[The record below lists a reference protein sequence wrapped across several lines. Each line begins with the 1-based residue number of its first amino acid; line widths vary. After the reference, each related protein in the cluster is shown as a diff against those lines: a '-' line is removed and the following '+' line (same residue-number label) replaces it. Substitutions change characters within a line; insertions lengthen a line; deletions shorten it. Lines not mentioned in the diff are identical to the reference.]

1 MTDRDTAAGPADVAV
16 RDAERGA
23 GSRTWYFPDGDR
35 PPAGPDGGPE
45 AHESLM
51 ILNVCAR
58 PATVD
63 IDLYWTDRPPV
74 LGIRVV
80 VPGER
85 VRGLRVPWHD
95 DPADEARAVVRGLES
110 RGSES
115 RGVETER
122 RDRVLIVEDEDNAR
136 RGYEQLLQRWGC
148 DTLGVATAED
158 ALAKFASYQPD
169 SIIADVELPG
179 MNGLDLLKQLGD
191 ELFDVPAIII
201 TGKGSEERAVAAIE
215 AGAFWYIEKPLK
227 GPVLRALLDRALS
240 KARDAR
246 RLVVLQRQL
255 REAGRIGEMVGAS
268 KPMQDVMRVVEMAA
282 PSSASVLITGET
294 GSGKEIVARTVHK
307 LSPRANG
314 PFVAINCSAIP
325 ETLMESE
332 IFGHERG
339 AFTGAAERRIGCFE
353 LADGGT
359 LLLDEIG
366 EMPAPTQAKLLRVL
380 EDRKVRR
387 LGSKSET
394 PVDVRV
400 LAATNKDPEKA
411 VASGVL
417 RQDLYFRLNVFHI
430 NLPPLREHKDD
441 IPLLVEHML
450 RDINTKHGK
459 HVRGVGAEVMDIFM
473 SHTWPGNIREL
484 RNVLER
490 AAIMCEK
497 DLISRSALPEEFG
510 KNAAKGPTDL
520 AGIKFPVGTT
530 VDAMERELILQT
542 LAATGNN
549 KTRAAELLGISL
561 KTLHNKLKEYGTER
575 AEAE

>member
-1 MTDRDTAAGPADVAV
+1 MAEETRAV
-16 RDAERGA
+16 R
-23 GSRTWYFPDGDR
+23 
-35 PPAGPDGGPE
+35 
-45 AHESLM
+45 
-51 ILNVCAR
+51 
-58 PATVD
+58 TVE
-63 IDLYWTDRPPV
+63 T
-74 LGIRVV
+74 
-80 VPGER
+80 GER
-85 VRGLRVPWHD
+85 K
-95 DPADEARAVVRGLES
+95 
-110 RGSES
+110 
-115 RGVETER
+115 
-122 RDRVLIVEDEDNAR
+122 DRILIVEDEDNAR
-136 RGYEQLLQRWGC
+136 RGYEQLLQRWGYEVVGVPSAEEALARFSNFQP
-148 DTLGVATAED
+148 DTL
-158 ALAKFASYQPD
+158 
-169 SIIADVELPG
+169 IADVELPG
-179 MNGLDLLKQLGD
+179 MNGLDLLAQLGD
-191 ELFDVPAIII
+191 ELQHVPAIII

-240 KARDAR
+240 KARDAQN
-246 RLVVLQRQL
+246 LAVLQKQL
-255 REAGRIGEMVGAS
+255 RDAGRLGDLVGGS
-268 KPMQDVMRVVEMAA
+268 KPMQEVMRVIEMAA

-294 GSGKEIVARTVHK
+294 GSGKEIVARTIHK
-307 LSPRANG
+307 LSPRANN

-400 LAATNKDPEKA
+400 LAATNKDPEQS
-411 VASGVL
+411 VASGGL

-430 NLPPLREHKDD
+430 HLPPLRDHKED
-441 IPLLVEHML
+441 IPLLAEHIL
-450 RDINTKHGK
+450 RDINTKHAK
-459 HVRGVGAEVMDIFM
+459 NVRGVGAEVLDIFM

-490 AAIMCEK
+490 AAIMSEK
-497 DLISRSALPEEFG
+497 DLIMRSSLPGEFG
-510 KNAAKGPTDL
+510 KLSGKSPSDL
-520 AGIKFPVGTT
+520 SGIRFPVGTT

-542 LAATGNN
+542 LQATGNN
-549 KTRAAELLGISL
+549 KTRAAELLGVSL
-561 KTLHNKLKEYGTER
+561 KTLHNKLKEYGSEKTEA
-575 AEAE
+575 AES

>member
-1 MTDRDTAAGPADVAV
+1 MVDEKKAGVRAAEFV
-16 RDAERGA
+16 ERK
-23 GSRTWYFPDGDR
+23 
-35 PPAGPDGGPE
+35 
-45 AHESLM
+45 
-51 ILNVCAR
+51 
-58 PATVD
+58 
-63 IDLYWTDRPPV
+63 
-74 LGIRVV
+74 
-80 VPGER
+80 
-85 VRGLRVPWHD
+85 
-95 DPADEARAVVRGLES
+95 
-110 RGSES
+110 
-115 RGVETER
+115 
-122 RDRVLIVEDEDNAR
+122 DRVLIVEDEENAR
-136 RGYEQLLQRWGC
+136 KGYEQLLQRWGYEV
-148 DTLGVATAED
+148 LSVGNAED
-158 ALAKFASYQPD
+158 ALAKFGNYQPD
-169 SIIADVELPG
+169 TLIADVELPG
-179 MNGLDLLKQLGD
+179 MNGLDLLAQLGP
-191 ELFDVPAIII
+191 ELTDVPAIII

-227 GPVLRALLDRALS
+227 GPVLRALLDRALG

-246 RLVVLQRQL
+246 QLVVLQRQL
-255 REAGRIGEMVGAS
+255 RESGRLGDLVGAS
-268 KPMQDVMRVVEMAA
+268 KPMQDVMRIIEMAA

-307 LSPRANG
+307 LSPRAGG

-325 ETLMESE
+325 ESLMESE

-387 LGSKSET
+387 LGSKVET

-400 LAATNKDPEKA
+400 VAATNKDPEQA
-411 VASGVL
+411 VSNASL

-430 NLPPLREHKDD
+430 HLPPLREHKDD
-441 IPLLVEHML
+441 IPLLTDYIL
-450 RDINTKHGK
+450 RELNVKHGK
-459 HVRGVGAEVMDIFM
+459 NVRGVGAEVMDIFM

-490 AAIMCEK
+490 SSIMCEK
-497 DLISRSALPEEFG
+497 DLITRSCLPDEFG
-510 KNAAKGPTDL
+510 KTAAKGPSDL
-520 AGIKFPVGTT
+520 GAIKFPIGTT
-530 VDAMERELILQT
+530 VDAMEQELILQT

-561 KTLHNKLKEYGTER
+561 KTLHNKLKEYGGER
-575 AEAE
+575 AEGE

>member
-1 MTDRDTAAGPADVAV
+1 MGEETRAAV
-16 RDAERGA
+16 RAMDTQERK
-23 GSRTWYFPDGDR
+23 
-35 PPAGPDGGPE
+35 
-45 AHESLM
+45 
-51 ILNVCAR
+51 
-58 PATVD
+58 
-63 IDLYWTDRPPV
+63 
-74 LGIRVV
+74 
-80 VPGER
+80 
-85 VRGLRVPWHD
+85 
-95 DPADEARAVVRGLES
+95 
-110 RGSES
+110 
-115 RGVETER
+115 
-122 RDRVLIVEDEDNAR
+122 DRVLIVEDEDNAR
-136 RGYEQLLQRWGC
+136 RGYEQLLQRWGY
-148 DTLGVATAED
+148 DVFGVGTAED
-158 ALAKFASYQPD
+158 ALAKISSYQPD
-169 SIIADVELPG
+169 TLIADVELPG
-179 MNGLDLLKQLGD
+179 MNGLDLLKQLGP
-191 ELFDVPAIII
+191 ELHDVPAIII

-227 GPVLRALLDRALS
+227 GPVLRALLDRALG

-246 RLVVLQRQL
+246 QLIVLQRQL
-255 REAGRIGEMVGAS
+255 REAGRLGDLVGAS
-268 KPMQDVMRVVEMAA
+268 KPMQDVMRIVEMAA

-294 GSGKEIVARTVHK
+294 GSGKEIVARTIHK
-307 LSPRANG
+307 LSPRAHG

-400 LAATNKDPEKA
+400 VAATNKDPEQA
-411 VASGVL
+411 VTGGFM
-417 RQDLYFRLNVFHI
+417 RQDLFFRLNVFHI
-430 NLPPLREHKDD
+430 NLPPLRDHKDD
-441 IPLLVEHML
+441 IPLLVEHIL
-450 RDINTKHGK
+450 RDVNAKHNK
-459 HVRGVGAEVMDIFM
+459 HIRGIGAEVLDIFM

-490 AAIMCEK
+490 AAIMSEK
-497 DLISRSALPEEFG
+497 DLISRASLPGEFG
-510 KNAAKGPTDL
+510 RSSAKAPSDL
-520 AGIKFPVGTT
+520 STVRFPIGTT

-542 LAATGNN
+542 LGATGNN

-561 KTLHNKLKEYGTER
+561 KTLHNKLKEYGGDR
-575 AEAE
+575 AESE